1 MATMSS
7 AVISFY
13 PLLLLLLLP
22 LFVGAAKAT
31 ASPSWE
37 STIRMPTDSEV
48 DFKVNDGDEEGT
60 IWAVLVAGS
69 SGYGNYRHQADVCH
83 AYQLLKKGGV
93 KEENVV
99 VFMYDDIASNPLNPR
114 PGVLINHPQGT
125 DVYVGVPK
133 DYTGENVNTKNF
145 YAVLLG
151 DKSLVKGGSGKVVD
165 SKPNDRIFI
174 YYSDHG
180 GPGVLGMPNLP
191 YLYGGEFI
199 EVLKKKHASNSY
211 KSMVIYVEACESGSV
226 FEGMMPENLNVYV
239 TTASNAEE
247 SSWGTYCPG
256 MDPPPPPEYVTCLGD
271 LYSIAW
277 LEDSETH
284 NLKKETLKQQYK
296 TVKFRT
302 SNSKTYN
309 AGSHVMEYGNK
320 SIKAETLD
328 LYQGFDPANADAE
341 SNKLRPIKHVE
352 AVNQRDAD
360 LLFMWHRYKQLEEGS
375 SEKAEALKQIAETT
389 MHRNH
394 LDASIQ
400 LIGKLLFGPQRGAKI
415 ISAVRKPGLPLVDD
429 WECLKAMVRAFESR
443 CGSLTQYG
451 MKHMR
456 AFANICNNGISKEA
470 MKEACM
476 AACGAYNSQI
486 WSPGRGYYS
495 A

>member
-1 MATMSS
+1 MTP
-7 AVISFY
+7 FY
-13 PLLLLLLLP
+13 ALFLLLLL
-22 LFVGAAKAT
+22 FVGAKAT
-31 ASPSWE
+31 TSTSPWE
-37 STIRMPTDSEV
+37 STIRMPTDR
-48 DFKVNDGDEEGT
+48 DGDEDRGT

-99 VFMYDDIASNPLNPR
+99 VFMYDDIASSPLNPR

-125 DVYVGVPK
+125 DVYAGVPK
-133 DYTGENVNTKNF
+133 DYTRENVNTKNF

-151 DKSLVKGGSGKVVD
+151 DKSAVKGGSGKVVD
-165 SKPNDRIFI
+165 SKPNDRVFI

-191 YLYGGEFI
+191 YLYGAEFI

-211 KSMVIYVEACESGSV
+211 KEMVIYVEACESGSV
-226 FEGMMPENLNVYV
+226 FEGMMPEDLSIYV

-302 SNSKTYN
+302 SNGKTYN

-320 SIKAETLD
+320 SIKAETLN
-328 LYQGFDPANADAE
+328 LYQGFDPANAEAD
-341 SNKLRPIKHVE
+341 SNKLSPIRLIE

-375 SEKAEALKQIAETT
+375 SEKAEVLKQIAETT
-389 MHRNH
+389 MHRNR

-429 WECLKAMVRAFESR
+429 WECLKTMVRAFEFR

-456 AFANICNNGISKEA
+456 AFANICNNGIPKEA
-470 MKEACM
+470 MEEACM

-486 WSPGRGYYS
+486 WSPERGGYS